1 MSLVVTFTV
10 LHHFIFSH
18 FWSVGILMIRL
29 TTSLLYDTDHVRYDN
44 LLVCMI
50 SWLFTWYHDS
60 FRKVSCLY
68 ITKLCFHHKI
78 SSLGDMMYYFKVWSI
93 FCKCRHRKEEIEDP
107 STISRPPT
115 QFSSKSVALTVVKQE
130 SRDSILSNKNNVHMN
145 SDTQVPVVLSAE
157 GQTQTIG
164 LDSKRLWVFIWLT

>member
-1 MSLVVTFTV
+1 
-10 LHHFIFSH
+10 
-18 FWSVGILMIRL
+18 
-29 TTSLLYDTDHVRYDN
+29 
-44 LLVCMI
+44 
-50 SWLFTWYHDS
+50 
-60 FRKVSCLY
+60 
-68 ITKLCFHHKI
+68 
-78 SSLGDMMYYFKVWSI
+78 MMYYFKVWSI

-164 LDSKRLWVFIWLT
+164 LDSKRL